1 MRTDTEDITAW
12 LNELGTDT
20 DTGKNQSDS
29 DSDNVHASS
38 VGNELFA
45 WLYDD
50 LHRVARNHIYKE
62 HVGHTLSASALTH
75 EAWFRMSAQ
84 TRTRW
89 ANRSHFLAVA
99 STVMRRIL
107 VKHAVAKRT
116 EKRDAALVS
125 LTAAE
130 QVAAVTPDADVVA
143 VHEALLA
150 FETVDPRAAQVVELK
165 YFGGMEYAE
174 IAEAL
179 GISLA
184 TVKRDW
190 SLARAWLL
198 RELSNS

>member
-1 MRTDTEDITAW
+1 MHKDTTDITAW
-12 LNELGTDT
+12 LNELSAGTDT
-20 DTGKNQSDS
+20 DQDGC
-29 DSDNVHASS
+29 VHAPS
-38 VGNELFA
+38 VGNELFT
-45 WLYDD
+45 WLYED
-50 LHRVARNHIYKE
+50 LHRVARSHLYKE
-62 HVGHTLSASALTH
+62 HAGHTLSASALTH
-75 EAWFRMSAQ
+75 EAWFRMNAQ

-89 ANRSHFLAVA
+89 ASRSHFLAVA
-99 STVMRRIL
+99 STIMRRIL
-107 VKHAVAKRT
+107 VTHAVAKRT
-116 EKRDAALVS
+116 EKRDVALVS

-150 FETVDPRAAQVVELK
+150 FEAVDQRAAQVVELK

-190 SLARAWLL
+190 SLARSWLL
-198 RELSNS
+198 RELSNP

>member
-1 MRTDTEDITAW
+1 MRNDTQDITAW
-12 LNELGTDT
+12 LNELAPDT
-20 DTGKNQSDS
+20 DAGTG
-29 DSDNVHASS
+29 VHAPS
-38 VGNELFA
+38 VGNALFG
-45 WLYDD
+45 WLYED
-50 LHRVARNHIYKE
+50 LHRVARGHIYKE
-62 HVGHTLSASALTH
+62 HAGHTLSASALTH

-89 ANRSHFLAVA
+89 ASRSHFLAVA
-99 STVMRRIL
+99 STIMRRIL
-107 VKHAVAKRT
+107 VTHAVAKRT

-150 FETVDPRAAQVVELK
+150 FEAVDPRAAQVVELK

-190 SLARAWLL
+190 SLARSWLL
-198 RELSNS
+198 RELSNP